1 MPVDDT
7 GEAKP
12 YLEELETQ
20 DGDLGQMM
28 EVAATPEEERRV
40 VWKLDM
46 MLVTL
51 PLFRTPPAD
60 SD

>member
-1 MPVDDT
+1 MPVDDA

-20 DGDLGQMM
+20 DADLGQMM

-40 VWKLDM
+40 VRKLDM
-46 MLVTL
+46 MLVML
-51 PLFRTPPAD
+51 PIFRTCLD
-60 SD
+60 